1 MPEKNQSMPHTSSL
15 QISDAANSPFTVKVH
30 YQLSEDSLIDYA
42 LKHEGAQQADNGA
55 LSVRTGA
62 FTGRS
67 PKDRFIVLDDI
78 TKDKVWW
85 GEINKSFK
93 SADFNKLYKKMLLH
107 IQSKTLFARD
117 VYACADPRYKTSIRV
132 LTEYAWSNL
141 FVRNMFIQPDE
152 DALKSFSYEWL
163 VLNVPSFKAD
173 PVKDNTR
180 QKNFTIINFTQKVI
194 LIGGSGYTGEIK
206 KSIFSVLNFTL
217 PTQHSVLPMHCSANS
232 GKEGDSALFFGLS
245 GTGKTTLSA
254 DPTRALIGDDEH
266 GWTPDNKVFNFEGG
280 CYAKVIKLS
289 ADKEPDIHAA
299 IKKGALL
306 ENVVMDTNGKVD
318 YFDDSITQ
326 NTRVS
331 YPLHH
336 IKNIK
341 TPSIGDHTRHV
352 FFLTADAFGVL
363 PPISKLT
370 PEQAAYHFISGYT
383 AKVAGTEEGVVEP
396 VPSFSACFGAPF
408 MPLHPVRYADM
419 LAEKMKVNEV
429 DVWLINTGW
438 TGGPY
443 GKGHRIAL
451 PYTRAMI
458 QAALSG
464 ALGPYEYKTYHIHS
478 VFGVAQPRSCP
489 GVPQSVLSPRQTWND
504 DEAYYKQ
511 AYKLA
516 KTFREN
522 FKTFETIASEDI
534 ISAAPKIS

>member
-1 MPEKNQSMPHTSSL
+1 MPRTVPI
-15 QISDAANSPFTVKVH
+15 QISNTGNSEQTLH
-30 YQLSEDSLIDYA
+30 TYHQLSENELIDYA
-42 LKHEGAQQADNGA
+42 LRHENAQRADNGA
-55 LSVRTGA
+55 LAVRTGN

-67 PKDRFIVLDDI
+67 PEDRFIVRDQITEHDI
-78 TKDKVWW
+78 WW
-85 GEINKSFK
+85 GDINKPFDSK
-93 SADFNKLYKKMLLH
+93 DFDRLFDKMMVY
-107 IQSKTLFARD
+107 IKTKTMFSRD
-117 VYACADPRYKTSIRV
+117 VFACADSRYRLSIRV
-132 LTEYAWSNL
+132 LTEFAWSNL
-141 FVRNMFIQPDE
+141 FV
-152 DALKSFSYEWL
+152 
-163 VLNVPSFKAD
+163 LN
-173 PVKDNTR
+173 
-180 QKNFTIINFTQKVI
+180 I
-194 LIGGSGYTGEIK
+194 
-206 KSIFSVLNFTL
+206 TL
-217 PTQHSVLPMHCSANS
+217 PTQHAVLPMHCSANS
-232 GKEGDSALFFGLS
+232 GSDGSSALFFGLS

-254 DPTRALIGDDEH
+254 DPMRALIGDDEH

-289 ADKEPDIHAA
+289 AEKEPDIFAA
-299 IKKGALL
+299 IKKGAML
-306 ENVVMDTNGKVD
+306 ENVVMDSHGKVD

-331 YPLHH
+331 YPLSH
-336 IKNIK
+336 IKNTK
-341 TPSIGDHTRHV
+341 KPSIGDHTRHV

-383 AKVAGTEEGVVEP
+383 AKVAGTEEGVIEP

-419 LAEKMKVNEV
+419 LAEKMRSNEV

-443 GKGHRIAL
+443 GVGHRIAL
-451 PYTRAMI
+451 NYTRAMI

-464 ALGPYEYKTYHIHS
+464 ALGQYEYKTYHIHS

-489 GVPQSVLSPRQTWND
+489 GVPQSVLSPRQTWNN

-511 AYKLA
+511 AFRLA

-522 FKTFETIASEDI
+522 FKNFEAMASKEI
-534 ISAAPKIS
+534 LLAAPKVS

>member
-1 MPEKNQSMPHTSSL
+1 MPRTVPI
-15 QISDAANSPFTVKVH
+15 QISNIRNSEQTLQTYH
-30 YQLSEDSLIDYA
+30 QLSENELIDYA
-42 LKHEGAQQADNGA
+42 LRHENAQRADNGA
-55 LSVRTGA
+55 LAVRTGN

-67 PKDRFIVLDDI
+67 PEDRFIVRDQNTEHDI
-78 TKDKVWW
+78 WW
-85 GEINKSFK
+85 GDINKPYDSK
-93 SADFNKLYKKMLLH
+93 DFDRLFDKMMVYV
-107 IQSKTLFARD
+107 KTKTMFSRD
-117 VYACADPRYKTSIRV
+117 VFACADSRYRLSIRV
-132 LTEYAWSNL
+132 LTEFAWSNL
-141 FVRNMFIQPDE
+141 FVRNMLIQPNQE
-152 DALKSFSYEWL
+152 ALKSFSYDWL
-163 VLNVPSFKAD
+163 VLNVPSFEANPYED
-173 PVKDNTR
+173 HTR
-180 QKNFTIINFTQKVI
+180 QKNFTIINFSQKVI

-206 KSIFSVLNFTL
+206 KSVFSVLNFTL
-217 PTQHSVLPMHCSANS
+217 PTEHAVLPMHCSANS
-232 GKEGDSALFFGLS
+232 GSDGSSALFFGLS

-254 DPTRALIGDDEH
+254 DPMRALIGDDEH

-289 ADKEPDIHAA
+289 AEKEPDIFAA
-299 IKKGALL
+299 IKKGAML
-306 ENVVMDTNGKVD
+306 ENVVMDSHGKVD

-331 YPLHH
+331 YPLSH
-336 IKNIK
+336 IKNTK
-341 TPSIGDHTRHV
+341 KPSIGDHTRHV

-383 AKVAGTEEGVVEP
+383 AKVAGTEEGVIEP

-419 LAEKMKVNEV
+419 LAEKMRSNEV

-443 GKGHRIAL
+443 GVGHRIAL
-451 PYTRAMI
+451 NYTRAMI

-464 ALGPYEYKTYHIHS
+464 ALGQYEYKTYHIHS

-489 GVPQSVLSPRQTWND
+489 GVPQSVLSPRQTWNN

-511 AYKLA
+511 AFRLA

-522 FKTFETIASEDI
+522 FKNFEAMASKEI
-534 ISAAPKIS
+534 LLAAPKVS